1 MRAVL
6 VLLVRTRAF
15 QRPHHVPK
23 PACPAAV
30 PDASPAEYERV
41 YAADCEVGA
50 GLDERFYDFNRG
62 LVAAVKGFLDVFLEG
77 RDVPRFYVL
86 ETLARVP
93 YFAYVSVL
101 HLETFGHRDDDH
113 VARIRVHFAE
123 ADNELHHLLMM
134 EALGGNASVV
144 DRCLAQ
150 TLAVGYFGYCC
161 ALYATNRRLAYH
173 LSELIEAHAYE
184 AYDDYLRREGSA
196 LKMQEPPPV
205 IRGVLRE
212 RRRRPA
218 QDALRRVRPRPRRR
232 AEPLGV
238 AGRPRPVRYRGRRV
252 RRDAALRGGRR
263 GVRLAAP
270 DECGARARG
279 VALES
284 EPPASTRR
292 RRPRASRPPPAPTP
306 SSACSAC
313 PATSNW

>member
-6 VLLVRTRAF
+6 VLATSARAF

-101 HLETFGHRDDDH
+101 HLRETFGHRDDDH

-184 AYDDYLRREGSA
+184 TYDDYLRREGPA
-196 LKMQEPPPV
+196 V
-205 IRGVLRE
+205 FFRGWWPMFGRL
-212 RRRRPA
+212 A
-218 QDALRRVRPRPRRR
+218 
-232 AEPLGV
+232 PLYV
-238 AGRPRPVRYRGRRV
+238 AGSTSFEQIRV
-252 RRDAALRGGRR
+252 L
-263 GVRLAAP
+263 
-270 DECGARARG
+270 CG
-279 VALES
+279 
-284 EPPASTRR
+284 
-292 RRPRASRPPPAPTP
+292 
-306 SSACSAC
+306 SSYY
-313 PATSNW
+313 

>member
-1 MRAVL
+1 
-6 VLLVRTRAF
+6 
-15 QRPHHVPK
+15 
-23 PACPAAV
+23 
-30 PDASPAEYERV
+30 
-41 YAADCEVGA
+41 VGA

-62 LVAAVKGFLDVFLEG
+62 LVDAVKGFLDVFLAG

-101 HLETFGHRDDDH
+101 HLRETFGQRDDDH

-184 AYDDYLRREGSA
+184 TYDDYLRREGPA
-196 LKMQEPPPV
+196 LKARAPPPV
-205 IRGVLRE
+205 IRDYYQSVDGAPPKTLYDAFVRVRDDEQSHWASL
-212 RRRRPA
+212 A
-218 QDALRRVRPRPRRR
+218 GLVQFDAL
-232 AEPLGV
+232 GGGSV
-238 AGRPRPVRYRGRRV
+238 ATPPC
-252 RRDAALRGGRR
+252 AADDEAC
-263 GVRLAAP
+263 LAAP
-270 DECGARARG
+270 DECL
-279 VALES
+279 V
-284 EPPASTRR
+284 PAV
-292 RRPRASRPPPAPTP
+292 SR
-306 SSACSAC
+306 
-313 PATSNW
+313 

>member
-1 MRAVL
+1 MAQARIL
-6 VLLVRTRAF
+6 WLLHGLTSARAF

-101 HLETFGHRDDDH
+101 HLRETFGHRDDDH

-184 AYDDYLRREGSA
+184 TYDDYLRREGSA

-205 IRGVLRE
+205 IREYYESVDGDPPKTLYDAFVRVRDDEQSHWASL
-212 RRRRPA
+212 A
-218 QDALRRVRPRPRRR
+218 GLVQFDAL
-232 AEPLGV
+232 GGGSV
-238 AGRPRPVRYRGRRV
+238 ATPPC
-252 RRDAALRGGRR
+252 AADDEAC
-263 GVRLAAP
+263 LAAP
-270 DECGARARG
+270 DECL
-279 VALES
+279 V
-284 EPPASTRR
+284 PAV
-292 RRPRASRPPPAPTP
+292 SR
-306 SSACSAC
+306 
-313 PATSNW
+313 

>member
-1 MRAVL
+1 MRAPRLL
-6 VLLVRTRAF
+6 VLAAAARAF
-15 QRPHHVPK
+15 QRPHRVPT
-23 PACPAAV
+23 PARPAAV

-62 LVAAVKGFLDVFLEG
+62 LVDAVKGFLDVFLAG

-101 HLETFGHRDDDH
+101 HLRETFGHRDDDH

-184 AYDDYLRREGSA
+184 TYDDYIRREGAA
-196 LKMQEPPPV
+196 LKARAPPPV
-205 IRGVLRE
+205 IRDYYQSVDGAPPETLYDAFVRVRDDEQSHWASL
-212 RRRRPA
+212 A
-218 QDALRRVRPRPRRR
+218 GLVQFDAL
-232 AEPLGV
+232 GGGSV
-238 AGRPRPVRYRGRRV
+238 ATPPC
-252 RRDAALRGGRR
+252 AANDEAC
-263 GVRLAAP
+263 LAAP
-270 DECGARARG
+270 DECL
-279 VALES
+279 V
-284 EPPASTRR
+284 PAV
-292 RRPRASRPPPAPTP
+292 SR
-306 SSACSAC
+306 
-313 PATSNW
+313 